1 MTTTTNHKI
10 RGFGFEVEVDEDGR
24 FIAECVDLPG
34 CVSEGATESEAL
46 ENLADAISGYLASV
60 TKHASA

>member
-1 MTTTTNHKI
+1 MNTTNYKI
-10 RGFGFEVEVDEDGR
+10 REFGVEVEVDEDGR
-24 FIAECVDLPG
+24 FITECVDLPG

-46 ENLADAISGYLASV
+46 ENLADAIGGYLASV